1 MKKRAQTTFFML
13 LGIYMLVVIA
23 LFLSAVKETTKS
35 GLAADEIET
44 VQLNF
49 ELIPINNFFESCV
62 KDIAEEAI
70 VLAGFQGGFVEHIPG
85 IPKLETSFAD
95 IQFWKFHEAKLYSQS
110 LKNVAANQI
119 SEYVGN
125 RVQSCALSTKE
136 KFPAAGFGD
145 RSVVNTLINR
155 DDVAINMNFD
165 VKIGTGD
172 KLVKNGMHR
181 IKIPVRLGYIMDSA
195 EKIIDRQIKDI
206 DKIDLTYLSGFDF
219 EVSSIMSD
227 DEEVLFKIV
236 DKKSSIDNE
245 PYIFL
250 FAEKYSLE
258 TNGIDYHPRL
268 DFINDIKA
276 KVGEKYS
283 KKVSARDVNND
294 IARFTS
300 SSDIFQIAENGL
312 IDFTPTAESIG
323 LHFAT
328 ITVEDSKGFK
338 DTQVV
343 KIEVV

>member
-1 MKKRAQTTFFML
+1 MKKRAQTTFFIL

-206 DKIDLTYLSGFDF
+206 DKVDLSYLSSFDF
-219 EVSSIMSD
+219 SASAVMTD
-227 DEEVLFKIV
+227 NEEVLYKIV
-236 DKKSSIDNE
+236 DIKSNIDSE
-245 PYIFL
+245 PYTFL
-250 FAEKYSLE
+250 FAEKYSLKDSGF
-258 TNGIDYHPRL
+258 NYAPRL
-268 DFINDIKA
+268 SFIGDVKASVGQPVSIKANATDIND
-276 KVGEKYS
+276 
-283 KKVSARDVNND
+283 DVLK
-294 IARFTS
+294 FSS
-300 SSDIFQIAENGL
+300 SSDLFDISEQGDIQ
-312 IDFTPTAESIG
+312 FTPNSESRG
-323 LHFAT
+323 MHFAT
-328 ITVEDSKGFK
+328 IIVEDSKGMK
-338 DTQVV
+338 DMQVM